1 MTKKFIVVDGNSV
14 FHRAYH
20 AIPYLSTKNGETV
33 NAVYGFSSIILRTIA
48 ELKPEKIVVAFDRA
62 APTFRHIEY
71 EAYKAKRSAPP
82 EDLYP
87 QLPLVK
93 EFLDSSDIKYFEL
106 DGYEAD
112 DLIAT
117 IAKKVERDSDEHIY
131 IVSGDRDGL
140 QLVNSRIRVW
150 AAGSK
155 VTEGI
160 IFDYDKVKERYGVT
174 PDQIITYKSLVGDSS
189 DNIPGVNGIGP
200 KGAADLINR
209 FGDLEGIYENIDQI
223 TGGIKQKLIDGKE
236 QAFKA
241 RSLVILD
248 KEVPF
253 DFECENIPSEINWDG
268 MHEFFKRLEFKSL
281 VAKLPM
287 GVVKK
292 DDNQTKLI

>member
-48 ELKPEKIVVAFDRA
+48 DLKPEKIVVAFDRA

-71 EAYKAKRSAPP
+71 QEYKAKRTAPP

-93 EFLDSSDIKYFEL
+93 EFLDASDIRYFEM

-117 IAKKVERDSDEHIY
+117 IATKVEKESDEDIY

-155 VTEGI
+155 MTEGI
-160 IFDYDKVKERYGVT
+160 IFDDEKVKERYGVT
-174 PDQIITYKSLVGDSS
+174 PERIITYKSLVGDSS

-209 FGDLEGIYENIDQI
+209 FGDLEGIYKNLDQI
-223 TGGIKQKLIDGKE
+223 TGTLKQKLVEGKE
-236 QAFKA
+236 QAYKA

-248 KEVPF
+248 KEAPVDF
-253 DFECENIPSEINWDG
+253 DCKDIPSKIDWDG

-287 GVVKK
+287 GIVKTN
-292 DDNQTKLI
+292 DNQAKLI